1 MTDTDVMEN
10 VRLVK
15 AADTF
20 VFLLQKSAIK
30 EDIATLIIGFT
41 EDEASKLF
49 ANTYLALRVSCFNE
63 LNTYAEMRL
72 SLSG

>member
-1 MTDTDVMEN
+1 MKIIFSEYYYLHKKIDLTDTDVMEN

-30 EDIATLIIGFT
+30 EDIATLIMGFT

-49 ANTYLALRVSCFNE
+49 ANST
-63 LNTYAEMRL
+63 
-72 SLSG
+72 